1 MMRDRTDPNW
11 RAGGSFMLGVHDLW
25 LFVLTGLLL
34 NITPGPDIA
43 YIVGRSVQMGTRGGV
58 AAALGVGVGA
68 LVHTAAAAVGISAI
82 LMTSALAFNVLK
94 WAGAAYL
101 VYIGVQMLLAR
112 EKGEAVIATAA
123 PRGTHQLRTA
133 FLQGML
139 TNILNPKVALFF
151 LAFLPQFISVDA
163 PSKILAFV
171 ALGLLF
177 NLTGTLWNLGVAW
190 CAAHVASRGKGI
202 GHLGVWLERTLGA
215 MLIAMGIRLA
225 LAKQQ

>member
-1 MMRDRTDPNW
+1 M
-11 RAGGSFMLGVHDLW
+11 SGVHDLW

-43 YIVGRSVQMGTRGGV
+43 YIVGRSAQMGTRGGV
-58 AAALGVGVGA
+58 AAALGVGAGA

-82 LMTSALAFNVLK
+82 LMTSALAFTVLK

-112 EKGEAVIATAA
+112 QQGETAMATAA
-123 PRGTHQLRTA
+123 PGANTRLRTA

-151 LAFLPQFISVDA
+151 LAFLPQFISADA
-163 PSKILAFV
+163 PSKVVAFV

-190 CAAHVASRGKGI
+190 CAAHIASRGRGI
-202 GHLGVWLERTLGA
+202 ARVGIWLERTLGA
-215 MLIAMGIRLA
+215 MFIAMGIRLA
-225 LAKQQ
+225 LARQP